1 MPHKEENKMAIKT
14 RYSLTTEN
22 IQPSGRALKF
32 VEMFAESRWKL
43 WEMAIEEV
51 KLRAKTGQ
59 ISTAEAQKLYREQM
73 GSINRQIEDVN
84 GLIMKVQNDE
94 IKAQDAIALKNVGK
108 KVTTEKPAGWAGS
121 GGSGGGGGSVSYGN
135 IGRLP
140 PDVQA
145 QIDNVKKLGTTMT
158 KVGIG
163 AMAVD
168 EPMLDEDEV
177 REGIER
183 IMEDNAERI
192 KDYQSAVTSRSGR
205 GGGSR
210 GRGGAGETMTST
222 TITEPSG
229 GTVPA
234 DRTDYLETLGK
245 ERDRLLAERTGL
257 GSMPTGRGAGGGIG
271 SQGLIEEARDVYSQR
286 FGGGTYY
293 QGKQSINALGRLHD
307 DFYNRELAKLAPDPT
322 NTELQAARERAA
334 INVNNFLNDELFP
347 QQSAPE
353 MVPSPTGVWGAPK
366 VPAVR
371 AGAEMPTT
379 DELAALPESAEEIVE
394 AQAAGGDAL
403 AGTPLG
409 AQPEEKPPEK
419 TELTPQQKRM
429 NDLTAIIEMA
439 QEHAVEKVKENKPT
453 RAQRKLNNEF
463 KFVKDLYDEAKA
475 KAKEGENRDKM
486 LNEVGKAID
495 DYYQKQVKDGVM
507 SDKTKNER
515 WEALVMLNYLFI
527 MDDKNASPVSPQ

>member
-14 RYSLTTEN
+14 RYSLTTEH

-94 IKAQDAIALKNVGK
+94 LKAQDAIALKNVGK
-108 KVTTEKPAGWAGS
+108 TVTTTKPAGWAG
-121 GGSGGGGGSVSYGN
+121 GGSGGGGGSVSYGLA
-135 IGRLP
+135 GKLP
-140 PDVQA
+140 PDIQA
-145 QIDNVKKLGTTMT
+145 QIDNVKKLGSTMV
-158 KVGIG
+158 KVGFG
-163 AMAVD
+163 NQAET
-168 EPMLDEDEV
+168 EPMLDADEV
-177 REGIER
+177 KEEIER
-183 IMEDNAERI
+183 IMEDN
-192 KDYQSAVTSRSGR
+192 KDDIAAFRKTKTSSSGR
-205 GGGSR
+205 GGSR
-210 GRGGAGETMTST
+210 SRGGAGEEMTSVT
-222 TITEPSG
+222 ETKPIT
-229 GTVPA
+229 GTLPA
-234 DRTDYLETLGK
+234 DRTGYLKKLED
-245 ERDRLLAERTGL
+245 ERNRLLTKQANL
-257 GSMPTGRGAGGGIG
+257 GDLPTGRTTQGGGIG

-307 DFYNRELAKLAPDPT
+307 DFYNREVAKLAPDPT

-347 QQSAPE
+347 KPREPE
-353 MVPSPTGVWGAPK
+353 MVAPPMGAIGDPK

-371 AGAEMPTT
+371 AGASMPTT
-379 DELAALPESAEEIVE
+379 DELAALPESAEEIVA

-419 TELTPQQKRM
+419 TELTPKQKRM

-439 QEHAVEKVKENKPT
+439 QEHAVERVKENKPT

-486 LNEVGKAID
+486 LNEVGGAID
-495 DYYQKQVKDGVM
+495 THYQKQVKDGVM
-507 SDKTKNER
+507 SEKTKNER

>member
-94 IKAQDAIALKNVGK
+94 LKAADAIALKNVGK
-108 KVTTEKPAGWAGS
+108 KVTTTKPAGWAG
-121 GGSGGGGGSVSYGN
+121 GGSGGGGGSVTYGN
-135 IGRLP
+135 RGRLP
-140 PDVQA
+140 PQIQA
-145 QIDNVKKLGTTMT
+145 QIDNVKRLGSTMV
-158 KVGIG
+158 KVGFG
-163 AMAVD
+163 NQAVE

-177 REGIER
+177 RESIQK
-183 IMEDNAERI
+183 IMKDNEDDI
-192 KDYQSAVTSRSGR
+192 KDFQEQVTSSS
-205 GGGSR
+205 GGGRSR
-210 GRGGAGETMTST
+210 SRGGAGEEMTSV
-222 TITEPSG
+222 TETKPLKAL
-229 GTVPA
+229 VPES
-234 DRTDYLETLGK
+234 REGYLKWLGE
-245 ERDRLLAERTGL
+245 ERDRLLVDKANL
-257 GSMPTGRGAGGGIG
+257 GDLPSATTSSAQGGIG

-293 QGKQSINALGRLHD
+293 QNKQSINALGRLHD
-307 DFYNRELAKLAPDPT
+307 DFYNREVAKLAPDPT

-347 QQSAPE
+347 KPSEPE
-353 MVPSPTGVWGAPK
+353 MVPSPTGVWGEPK

-379 DELAALPESAEEIVE
+379 DEMAALPESDEEIVA
-394 AQAAGGDAL
+394 AQAAGGNAL

-419 TELTPQQKRM
+419 TELTPKQKRM
-429 NDLTAIIEMA
+429 NDLTSIIEMA
-439 QEHAVEKVKENKPT
+439 QEHAKEVVKENKPT
-453 RAQRKLNNEF
+453 KAQRKLNNEF
-463 KFVKDLYDEAKA
+463 KLVKKLYDEAKA
-475 KAKEGENRDKM
+475 KAKEGESPDKM
-486 LNEVGKAID
+486 LIEVGGAID
-495 DYYQKQVKDGVM
+495 DHYQKQVKDGVM
-507 SDKTKNER
+507 SEKTKDER

-527 MDDKNASPVSPQ
+527 MDDKNASPVSPK

>member
-108 KVTTEKPAGWAGS
+108 KVTTEKPAGWAG
-121 GGSGGGGGSVSYGN
+121 GGSVGGGGGSVTYGN
-135 IGRLP
+135 AGKLP
-140 PDVQA
+140 PDIQA
-145 QIDNVKKLGTTMT
+145 QVDNVERLGSQEREDIMGNTSTALT
-158 KVGIG
+158 QTQVRDGI
-163 AMAVD
+163 A
-168 EPMLDEDEV
+168 
-177 REGIER
+177 R

-192 KDYQSAVTSRSGR
+192 KVFQETPTSRSSRGR
-205 GGGSR
+205 GSR
-210 GRGGAGETMTST
+210 GRGGAGEMMTST
-222 TITEPSG
+222 TITEPIA

-234 DRTDYLETLGK
+234 DRTDYLTKLGE

-293 QGKQSINALGRLHD
+293 QNKQSINALGRLHD

-347 QQSAPE
+347 KPSEPE
-353 MVPSPTGVWGAPK
+353 MVPSPTGVWGEPK

-379 DELAALPESAEEIVE
+379 DEMAALPESAEEIVA

-419 TELTPQQKRM
+419 AELTPQQKRM
-429 NDLTAIIEMA
+429 NDLTSIIEMA
-439 QEHAVEKVKENKPT
+439 QEHAKEVVKENKPT
-453 RAQRKLNNEF
+453 KAQRKLNNEF
-463 KFVKDLYDEAKA
+463 KLVKKLYDEAKA
-475 KAKEGENRDKM
+475 KAKEGESPDKM
-486 LNEVGKAID
+486 LIEVGGAID
-495 DYYQKQVKDGVM
+495 DHYQKQVKDGVM
-507 SDKTKNER
+507 SEKTKDER

-527 MDDKNASPVSPQ
+527 MDDKNASPVSPK